1 MIEKGR
7 EDGGK
12 DAGFTLRS
20 CRDILTR
27 LLLTYFDYLAIV
39 YTKRHTRLTM
49 KFANV
54 KELQRD
60 ASGIIGLVEKGEDV
74 IIMKRGKPAAV
85 IYPLTE
91 DEVEDYMIQH
101 SPTIRKKIEEGLKD
115 MREGKIIPLRDL
127 RKARKRA

>member
-1 MIEKGR
+1 MPIVMWGKGA
-7 EDGGK
+7 D
-12 DAGFTLRS
+12 FTVVYY
-20 CRDILTR
+20 RDILPG
-27 LLLTYFDYLAIV
+27 LLLTYFGNWAIV

-115 MREGKIIPLRDL
+115 VKERKTIPLRDL
-127 RKARKRA
+127 LKARKRV